1 MTENTHPR
9 PILIYRRVESVPFDG
24 EEQAKGEQKSNRD
37 NPIFRNRRNS
47 LATKEKTFSNRNKNT
62 YSASPHFRPLPQIH
76 KSQVTSHSRR
86 FGTPV
91 TPDPHPSFPLDL
103 TMPRYILVGLFG
115 DTMNRRAS
123 VATRRN
129 PQRTRERLLQAAF
142 QEIYKS
148 GFRGTD
154 VETILGA
161 AGVTKGAM
169 YHHFASKEALGY
181 AVVDEIIASITREK
195 WLWPLQNAK
204 NPIDAL
210 IGIIQSTSLRPAD
223 LRCGC
228 PLNNL
233 AQEMSGLDEGF
244 RRRTATIFEG
254 WQSAIATALRNG
266 KQRKMV
272 RRDVD
277 PDAAA
282 AFLLATYEGYTSLA
296 KSFQDVA
303 RLQAGEK
310 TMIGYLESLRAPR
323 SRMRGMRSS

>member
-1 MTENTHPR
+1 MLLNFG
-9 PILIYRRVESVPFDG
+9 VPFP
-24 EEQAKGEQKSNRD
+24 KVRD
-37 NPIFRNRRNS
+37 PDTSGPRGRRAG
-47 LATKEKTFSNRNKNT
+47 LKPAPTGV
-62 YSASPHFRPLPQIH
+62 APAI
-76 KSQVTSHSRR
+76 
-86 FGTPV
+86 
-91 TPDPHPSFPLDL
+91 PLDL
-103 TMPRYILVGLFG
+103 PVARYILVGLFR

-142 QEIYKS
+142 LEIHKS

-154 VETILGA
+154 LETILRA

-169 YHHFASKEALGY
+169 YHHFANKEALGY
-181 AVVDEIIASITREK
+181 AVLDEIIASITREK
-195 WLWPLQNAK
+195 WLWPLKNAK

-244 RRRTATIFEG
+244 RRRTATIFG
-254 WQSAIATALRNG
+254 DWQSAIATALRNG
-266 KQRKMV
+266 RQRKIV
-272 RRDVD
+272 RSDVD
-277 PDAAA
+277 PEEAA
-282 AFLLATYEGYTSLA
+282 AFLLAMYEGYIALA

-303 RLQAGEK
+303 RLQAGEE
-310 TMIGYLESLRAPR
+310 TMINYLESLRAPR

>member
-1 MTENTHPR
+1 M
-9 PILIYRRVESVPFDG
+9 
-24 EEQAKGEQKSNRD
+24 
-37 NPIFRNRRNS
+37 NPNDI
-47 LATKEKTFSNRNKNT
+47 TFSNRDKNT
-62 YSASPHFRPLPQIH
+62 TSASPHFRPLRVAGHGSRVTNH
-76 KSQVTSHSRR
+76 KLQFTSHSRG

-91 TPDPHPSFPLDL
+91 TPDPHPTFPLDL
-103 TMPRYILVGLFG
+103 PASRYILVGLFRNA
-115 DTMNRRAS
+115 MNRKS
-123 VATRRN
+123 GVATRRN

-142 QEIYKS
+142 QEIHKS

-154 VETILGA
+154 LETILRA

-181 AVVDEIIASITREK
+181 AVVDEIIASVTREK

-244 RRRTATIFEG
+244 RRKTAQVFED
-254 WQSAIATALRNG
+254 WQRAIATALRNG
-266 KQRKMV
+266 MQRKLV
-272 RRDVD
+272 RSDVD
-277 PDAAA
+277 PDEAA
-282 AFLLATYEGYTSLA
+282 AFLLATYEGYVALA
-296 KSFQDVA
+296 KSFQDVG

-310 TMIGYLESLRAPR
+310 TMIRYLESLRAPR
-323 SRMRGMRSS
+323 RRMRVVRSS

>member
-1 MTENTHPR
+1 MAGRR
-9 PILIYRRVESVPFDG
+9 PALLKAVHGKRKTPIRR
-24 EEQAKGEQKSNRD
+24 
-37 NPIFRNRRNS
+37 
-47 LATKEKTFSNRNKNT
+47 LAIPGK
-62 YSASPHFRPLPQIH
+62 AG
-76 KSQVTSHSRR
+76 VA
-86 FGTPV
+86 
-91 TPDPHPSFPLDL
+91 PSIPLDL
-103 TMPRYILVGLFG
+103 LILRYILVGLLK
-115 DTMNRRAS
+115 DPMNRRAG

-142 QEIYKS
+142 QEIHKS

-154 VETILGA
+154 LETILTA

-181 AVVDEIIASITREK
+181 AVVDEIIASMTREK
-195 WLWPLQNAK
+195 WLWPLKNAK

-244 RRRTATIFEG
+244 RTRTATIFG
-254 WQSAIATALRNG
+254 DWQSTIATALRNG
-266 KQRKMV
+266 RQRKMV
-272 RRDVD
+272 RSDVD
-277 PDAAA
+277 PGEAA
-282 AFLLATYEGYTSLA
+282 AFLLATYEGYISLA

-310 TMIGYLESLRAPR
+310 AMISYLESLRAPQ
-323 SRMRGMRSS
+323 SRIRRVRPS

>member
-1 MTENTHPR
+1 
-9 PILIYRRVESVPFDG
+9 
-24 EEQAKGEQKSNRD
+24 
-37 NPIFRNRRNS
+37 
-47 LATKEKTFSNRNKNT
+47 
-62 YSASPHFRPLPQIH
+62 
-76 KSQVTSHSRR
+76 
-86 FGTPV
+86 
-91 TPDPHPSFPLDL
+91 
-103 TMPRYILVGLFG
+103 
-115 DTMNRRAS
+115 MNRRSS
-123 VATRRN
+123 VTTPRN

-142 QEIYKS
+142 QEIHKS

-154 VETILGA
+154 LETILRA

-181 AVVDEIIASITREK
+181 AVVDEIIARITREK

-223 LRCGC
+223 LCCGC

-233 AQEMSGLDEGF
+233 AQEMSPLDEGF
-244 RRRTATIFEG
+244 RRRTATIFG
-254 WQSAIATALRNG
+254 DWQSAIATALRNG

-272 RRDVD
+272 RNDVD
-277 PDAAA
+277 PDEAA
-282 AFLLATYEGYTSLA
+282 AFLLATYEGYSSLA

-310 TMIGYLESLRAPR
+310 TMIRYLESLRARR
-323 SRMRGMRSS
+323 SRMRAARSS

>member
-1 MTENTHPR
+1 
-9 PILIYRRVESVPFDG
+9 VQG
-24 EEQAKGEQKSNRD
+24 EQAILDQHLARGRRLAQLFLD
-37 NPIFRNRRNS
+37 FPI
-47 LATKEKTFSNRNKNT
+47 
-62 YSASPHFRPLPQIH
+62 P
-76 KSQVTSHSRR
+76 
-86 FGTPV
+86 G
-91 TPDPHPSFPLDL
+91 
-103 TMPRYILVGLFG
+103 YILVGMFR
-115 DTMNRRAS
+115 NPIHRRS
-123 VATRRN
+123 GVTTRRN

-154 VETILGA
+154 LETILRA

-181 AVVDEIIASITREK
+181 AMVDEIIASMTREK

-233 AQEMSGLDEGF
+233 SQEMSPLDEGF
-244 RRRTATIFEG
+244 RRRTATLFG
-254 WQSAIATALRNG
+254 DWQSAIATALRNG
-266 KQRKMV
+266 RQRKMV
-272 RRDVD
+272 RSNVD
-277 PDAAA
+277 PDEAA
-282 AFLLATYEGYTSLA
+282 AFLLAMYEGYISLA
-296 KSFQDVA
+296 KSSQNVA
-303 RLQAGEK
+303 GLQAGEK

-323 SRMRGMRSS
+323 SRMRRVCLN

>member
-1 MTENTHPR
+1 
-9 PILIYRRVESVPFDG
+9 
-24 EEQAKGEQKSNRD
+24 
-37 NPIFRNRRNS
+37 
-47 LATKEKTFSNRNKNT
+47 
-62 YSASPHFRPLPQIH
+62 
-76 KSQVTSHSRR
+76 
-86 FGTPV
+86 
-91 TPDPHPSFPLDL
+91 
-103 TMPRYILVGLFG
+103 
-115 DTMNRRAS
+115 MNRRAG
-123 VATRRN
+123 VITRRN

-154 VETILGA
+154 LETILRA

-233 AQEMSGLDEGF
+233 AQEMSRPRRGFPKEDSNDIWGLAERNRHGITERKATQDGAQ
-244 RRRTATIFEG
+244 RRRPRRSG
-254 WQSAIATALRNG
+254 CVSARN
-266 KQRKMV
+266 V
-272 RRDVD
+272 RRLYLSGEELPGRRASAGWRTNNDSLPGV
-277 PDAAA
+277 AARA
-282 AFLLATYEGYTSLA
+282 SEPNERSAFE
-296 KSFQDVA
+296 
-303 RLQAGEK
+303 
-310 TMIGYLESLRAPR
+310 LRQFVFT
-323 SRMRGMRSS
+323 GF

>member
-1 MTENTHPR
+1 VGTAATRSGSKP
-9 PILIYRRVESVPFDG
+9 PIGR
-24 EEQAKGEQKSNRD
+24 
-37 NPIFRNRRNS
+37 
-47 LATKEKTFSNRNKNT
+47 LAIPGI
-62 YSASPHFRPLPQIH
+62 A
-76 KSQVTSHSRR
+76 
-86 FGTPV
+86 GV
-91 TPDPHPSFPLDL
+91 TPSIPLDFP
-103 TMPRYILVGLFG
+103 TPTDILVGLFG

-181 AVVDEIIASITREK
+181 AVVDEIVASITREK
-195 WLWPLQNAK
+195 WLWPLKNAK

-210 IGIIQSTSLRPAD
+210 IGIIQSTPLRPAD

-233 AQEMSGLDEGF
+233 SQEMSGLDEGF
-244 RRRTATIFEG
+244 RKRTATIFEG

-272 RRDVD
+272 RSDVD
-277 PDAAA
+277 PDEAA

-296 KSFQDVA
+296 KSFQNVE

-310 TMIGYLESLRAPR
+310 TMISYVESLRAPR
-323 SRMRGMRSS
+323 SRMRGERSN